1 MRKAISIGAT
11 LVVGALAIGASTASA
26 ESGFSYMEPVGAGV
40 NLKVLATS
48 GDKVGGYTL
57 FGIPDGMGVLADGD
71 NATILMNHELS
82 SSDAV
87 ASVAKRANGA
97 ANASTISALNFNN
110 SSQTVQTATEL
121 IKNISWWNYS
131 TGQYSSTPSAP
142 AGAAARDSFN
152 TANHSVGLNRF
163 CSSSV
168 SQPGMLSYTE
178 KLADGKSITYGYTGP
193 AYWTGEEG
201 SDESRGF
208 VADNSGNLVQ
218 LPRLGLSAKETEVV
232 VPTGNKVTAVVVNED
247 GAANASQVWMYVGE
261 KTTAGSWVDKAGL
274 TNGNLFVMNVTG
286 YNDDNLI
293 RTGAGKGR
301 ALPVTWAP
309 VNWNQNGVAMNA
321 QAQSAGTVMARVE
334 DGAFDPKNPSD
345 YYFVTT
351 ESDRDPKAT
360 APNPALPRV
369 SRDGGA
375 LWKLHYNDI
384 RNPLAGGTLTMLL
397 DGSEAPYLNKPDNIE
412 VDSKGNILIQEDP
425 GGNDSIARVL
435 AYRISDGKIATVAR
449 FKDVYFAPGAAQF
462 ITNDEE
468 SSGVVEATRFV
479 AKEGDTKSYYFM
491 DAQVH
496 APASKAR
503 LDLVGQPGV
512 SQQLI
517 DSIEGGQVYLL
528 TVTDWNLLY
537 G

>member
-1 MRKAISIGAT
+1 MRKAIPIGAT
-11 LVVGALAIGASTASA
+11 LVVGALALGASTANA
-26 ESGFSYMEPVGAGV
+26 DSGFSYMEPVGAGV
-40 NLKVLATS
+40 NMKVLATA

-57 FGIPDGMGVLADGD
+57 FGLPDGMGVLADGV

-97 ANASTISALNFNN
+97 ANASTVSALNFNVAT
-110 SSQTVQTATEL
+110 QTIGTATEL
-121 IKNISWWNYS
+121 LKNIAWWDYV
-131 TGQYSSTPSAP
+131 TGQYSTKPVAP
-142 AGAAARDSFN
+142 VGAAVKDSFN
-152 TANHSVGLNRF
+152 TANHTVGLNRF
-163 CSSSV
+163 CSSYTA
-168 SQPGMLSYTE
+168 QPGMLSYTE
-178 KLADGKSITYGYTGP
+178 KTSDGKSITYGYTGP
-193 AYWTGEEG
+193 AYFTGEEG

-208 VADNSGNLVQ
+208 VSDNSGNLVQ
-218 LPRLGLSAKETEVV
+218 LPRLGLSAKETAVV
-232 VPTGNKVTAVVVNED
+232 APTGSKATAVLVNED
-247 GAANASQVWMYVGE
+247 GSAAASQVWMYVGE
-261 KTTAGSWVDKAGL
+261 KTRAGSWVDKAGL

-293 RTGAGKGR
+293 RTGAGKGK
-301 ALPVTWAP
+301 ALAVSWAP
-309 VNWNQNGVAMNA
+309 VNWNQNGVAMNQ

-369 SRDGGA
+369 TRDGGA

-384 RNPLAGGTLTMLL
+384 KNPLAGGTLTMLL
-397 DGSEAPYLNKPDNIE
+397 DGSEAPYLSKPDNIE

-425 GGNDSIARVL
+425 GGNDANARVL
-435 AYRISDGKIATVAR
+435 AYRISDGKIATVAK
-449 FKDVYFAPGAAQF
+449 FKDVYVVPGGAQF

-468 SSGVVEATRFV
+468 TSGVVEATSFV
-479 AKEGDTKSYYFM
+479 AKSGDTKSYYFM
-491 DAQVH
+491 NAQMHV
-496 APASKAR
+496 PASKAR

-512 SQQLI
+512 NQQLI
-517 DSIEGGQVYLL
+517 DSIEGGQLYLL
-528 TVTDWNLLY
+528 TVADWNLIY
-537 G
+537 S

>member
-1 MRKAISIGAT
+1 MRKAIPIGAT
-11 LVVGALAIGASTASA
+11 LVVGALAIGASTANA
-26 ESGFSYMEPVGAGV
+26 DSGFSYMEPVGAGV
-40 NLKVLATS
+40 SLKVLATS
-48 GDKVGGYTL
+48 GDKVGGYTF
-57 FGIPDGMGVLADGD
+57 FGLPDGMGVLADGA
-71 NATILMNHELS
+71 NATLLVNHEIS
-82 SSDAV
+82 STDAV
-87 ASVAKRANGA
+87 GAVAKRANGA
-97 ANASTISALNFNN
+97 ANASTVSALNFDTTT
-110 SSQTVQTATEL
+110 QTVNTATEL
-121 IKNISWWNYS
+121 LKNISWYNYT
-131 TGQYSSTPSAP
+131 TGQYSTTPGAP

-163 CSSSV
+163 CSSST

-178 KLADGKSITYGYTGP
+178 KLADGKTITYGYTGP

-208 VADNSGNLVQ
+208 VADNKGNLVQ
-218 LPRLGLSAKETEVV
+218 LPRLGLSARETEVV
-232 VPTGNKVTAVVVNED
+232 VPTGNKVTAVVTNED
-247 GAANASQVWMYVGE
+247 GAATSSQVWMYVGE
-261 KTTAGSWVDKAGL
+261 KTTSGSWVDKAGL

-293 RTGAGKGR
+293 RTGAGKGK

-309 VNWNQNGVAMNA
+309 VNWNQNGVAQNI

-360 APNPALPRV
+360 TQNPALPGV

-384 RNPLAGGTLTMLL
+384 KNPLAGGTLTMLL
-397 DGSEAPYLNKPDNIE
+397 DGSEAPYLSKPDNIE

-425 GGNDSIARVL
+425 GGNNAVARML
-435 AYRISDGKIATVAR
+435 AYRISDGKIATVAK
-449 FKDVYFAPGAAQF
+449 FKDIYVKPGSAQF
-462 ITNDEE
+462 MTNDEE
-468 SSGVVEATRFV
+468 TSGVVEATSFV
-479 AKEGDTKSYYFM
+479 AKAGDSKSYYFLN
-491 DAQVH
+491 AQMH
-496 APASKAR
+496 IPASKAR
-503 LDLVGQPGV
+503 PDLVSVPGA

-528 TVTDWNLLY
+528 TVTDWNQIY
-537 G
+537 S

>member
-1 MRKAISIGAT
+1 MRKAIPIGAT

-26 ESGFSYMEPVGAGV
+26 DSGFSYMEPVGAGV

-57 FGIPDGMGVLADGD
+57 FGVPDGMGVLADGD

-87 ASVAKRANGA
+87 ASVARRANGA
-97 ANASTISALNFNN
+97 ANASTVSALNFNN

-121 IKNISWWNYS
+121 IKNISWWNYT

-142 AGAAARDSFN
+142 LGAAAKDSFGV
-152 TANHSVGLNRF
+152 ANHANALNRF
-163 CSSSV
+163 CSSST

-208 VADNSGNLVQ
+208 VSDNTGNLVQ
-218 LPRLGLSAKETEVV
+218 LPRLGLAARETEVV
-232 VPTGNKVTAVVVNED
+232 VPTGNKVTAVVVDED
-247 GAANASQVWMYVGE
+247 GSAIASQLWMYVGE
-261 KTTAGSWVDKAGL
+261 KTTTGSWVDKAGL

-286 YNDDNLI
+286 YNKDTLI
-293 RTGAGKGR
+293 RSAVGKGKPT
-301 ALPVTWAP
+301 PVTFQP
-309 VNWNQNGVAMNA
+309 VNWNQNGVAMNI
-321 QAQSAGTVMARVE
+321 QAQTVGTSMARIE
-334 DGAFDPKNPSD
+334 DGAFDPKSPSD

-360 APNPALPRV
+360 TPNPALPRV
-369 SRDGGA
+369 ARDGGA

-384 RNPLAGGTLTMLL
+384 KNPLAGGQLTMLL

-425 GGNDSIARVL
+425 GGNDSVSRIV
-435 AYRISDGKIATVAR
+435 AYRISDGKIATLAK

-479 AKEGDTKSYYFM
+479 AKEGDTKSYYFL

-496 APASKAR
+496 VPASKAR

-512 SQQLI
+512 NQQLI
-517 DSIEGGQVYLL
+517 DSIEGGQVYLM
-528 TVTDWNLLY
+528 TVTDWNLVY